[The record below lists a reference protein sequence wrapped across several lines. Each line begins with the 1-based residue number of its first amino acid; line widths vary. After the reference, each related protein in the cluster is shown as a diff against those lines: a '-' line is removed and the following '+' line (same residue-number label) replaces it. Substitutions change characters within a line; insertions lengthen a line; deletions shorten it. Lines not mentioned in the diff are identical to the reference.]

1 MNCYFC
7 RLQLEMHHIMRI
19 TRLFIFIFILV
30 QSAVLAQTKDVLFTI
45 ENHNYYTDEFVRVY
59 NKNLD
64 LVKDDSQKNLDNY
77 LELFIGYKLKVEK
90 ANKIGLQNSV
100 NYQNELKSYR
110 TQLSKNYL
118 SDSKVTNEL
127 VQEAYDRMKQEI
139 RASHILVLIDESA
152 SPEDTLKAY
161 QKILDI
167 KKRID
172 SGEDF
177 IKVAQQFS
185 EDPSVKEN
193 NGDLGYFSAFR
204 MVYPFEN
211 TAFSTQVGQLSK
223 PFRTRFGYHL
233 VKVVDKR
240 MNRGEVSVAHIMILK
255 PANTEIKTED
265 KSKQTIEDIYKK
277 IQQGES
283 FESLAQQFSED
294 KSSASKGG
302 VLQRFGSGQLSS
314 EEFESVAFSL
324 QNKDEISQPFQTQFG
339 WHIVKLIDK
348 HPLQSLAEMKS
359 DLEDKVRKDERS
371 LLITNSLAK
380 KLRVKYSFS
389 KDQKMISAVK
399 KVINDDFY
407 AQTWEVP
414 SANKEF
420 QDAILVINKSKKIAA
435 LQFLNFVYNQ
445 QKSKIKTKPV
455 VKLVDELFEKFI
467 DEQLTAYYN
476 ENLENEF
483 PEFKHV
489 MDEYRDGLLLFDL
502 MDKEIWTRAKTDTTG
517 IFTYFKN
524 NQINYQWKKR
534 FEVDIF
540 SSTDKSIIEKTQQFL
555 NKGKSLDFIK
565 EKLNKDGKVNVMV
578 KSGLFE
584 EEYDILSYYTNASK
598 GVTSIVSKDNY
609 FFVVNINAVKEA
621 GDKDFTD
628 CKGKVISDYQQFLE
642 SNWVNELRKEF
653 EVKVN
658 QDVFNKVKQQ
668 LNQ

>member
-1 MNCYFC
+1 
-7 RLQLEMHHIMRI
+7 MHHIMRI

-45 ENHNYYTDEFVRVY
+45 DNHNYYTDEFVRVY

-161 QKILDI
+161 QKIVDI

-211 TAFSTQVGQLSK
+211 AAFSTQVGQLSK

-255 PANTEIKTED
+255 PANPEIKTED

-324 QNKDEISQPFQTQFG
+324 QNKDEISQPFQSQFG

-348 HPLQSLAEMKS
+348 HPLQSLSEMKS

-540 SSTDKSIIEKTQQFL
+540 SSTNKSIIEKTQQFL

-584 EEYDILSYYTNASK
+584 EEYDILSYYPNALK

-609 FFVVNINAVKEA
+609 YFVVNIKEVKEA

>member
-1 MNCYFC
+1 
-7 RLQLEMHHIMRI
+7 MRI

-45 ENHNYYTDEFVRVY
+45 DNHNYYTDEFVRVY

-161 QKILDI
+161 QKIVDI

-211 TAFSTQVGQLSK
+211 AAFSTQVGQLSK

-255 PANTEIKTED
+255 PADPAIKSED

-314 EEFESVAFSL
+314 EEFESMAFSL

-399 KVINDDFY
+399 KVVNDDFY

-483 PEFKHV
+483 SEFKHV

-540 SSTDKSIIEKTQQFL
+540 SSTDKTVIEKTQQFL

-609 FFVVNINAVKEA
+609 YFVVNIKEVKEA
-621 GDKDFTD
+621 GDKDFQD